1 MIKNNLSSS
10 VISWISFDAGSTI
23 FYSGVIGYFF
33 PLWLVNNK
41 GSNDSDFALTIA
53 IATGVTLI
61 LGPTLGNLMD
71 IYFRKKYVVLS
82 FTLTTCLSIAV
93 YGIFVNIFIILL
105 LFAISMICL
114 NIAEIAYNSMLTDIS
129 TEQNRGMI
137 GGLGI
142 GIGYAG
148 SFIVVLIGIF
158 INSRFGSYELA
169 FLIIS
174 IILALFAIQL
184 VLFTDSIQKP
194 HKSMLTTQNEKPL
207 ISQIINPMR
216 YLFDSRFSK
225 IRKFL
230 FVKFWY
236 MSAINAGITFITLFA
251 VQTVGIPPDK
261 IPGFLFVG
269 IIFSIPGAFL
279 WGVITDT
286 YGARRCLILVLT
298 CWVVALLSVVL
309 IPVLNLDN
317 NLWWLLISFTG
328 FLLGGVWVAD
338 RPILIHYSSENDI
351 NESFGLYNVA
361 GRGAYLFGSFLW
373 WFFTAFTPFGQVGAL
388 SALVVCLCIALILL
402 IPCKF
407 ISDIN

>member
-82 FTLTTCLSIAV
+82 FTLATCLSIAL

-194 HKSMLTTQNEKPL
+194 LKSMLTTQNEKPL
-207 ISQIINPMR
+207 ISQIINPMP
-216 YLFDSRFSK
+216 YFFDSRFSK

>member
-71 IYFRKKYVVLS
+71 IYFKKKYVVLS
-82 FTLTTCLSIAV
+82 FTLATCLSIAV
-93 YGIFVNIFIILL
+93 YGVFVNIYLILL

-114 NIAEIAYNSMLTDIS
+114 NIAEIAYNSMLSDIS
-129 TEQNRGMI
+129 TEQNRGVI

-158 INSRFGSYELA
+158 INSSFGSYELA

-174 IILALFAIQL
+174 IILALFAVQL

-194 HKSMLTTQNEKPL
+194 QKTIPATRNEKNSIP
-207 ISQIINPMR
+207 QIINPMR
-216 YLFDSRFSK
+216 YFFDSKFSK
-225 IRKFL
+225 IRNFL

-251 VQTVGIPPDK
+251 VETVGIPANK

-269 IIFSIPGAFL
+269 IIFSIPGAFI

-286 YGARRCLILVLT
+286 YGPRRCLILVLT
-298 CWVVALLSVVL
+298 CWVLALLIVVL

-317 NLWWLLISFTG
+317 NLWWILISYTG

-338 RPILIHYSSENDI
+338 RPILIHYSNENDI

-373 WFFTAFTPFGQVGAL
+373 WVFTAFTPYGQIGAL
-388 SALVVCLCIALILL
+388 SSLVVCLCIALILL
-402 IPCKF
+402 VPFKML
-407 ISDIN
+407 SDVD